1 VQVNDVMLDIVLKHG
16 FTAFAVYL
24 MYLLMKNELRRLT
37 DAIYDLKEE
46 IKILRQIIIREIG
59 GGNGS

>member
-1 VQVNDVMLDIVLKHG
+1 MQVNDVMLDIVLKHG

-37 DAIYDLKEE
+37 EAIYDLKEE
-46 IKILRQIIIREIG
+46 IKILRQIIIRKASDENG
-59 GGNGS
+59 G

>member
-37 DAIYDLKEE
+37 EAIYDLKEE
-46 IKILRQIIIREIG
+46 IKILRQLIIRKASDENG
-59 GGNGS
+59 G

>member
-1 VQVNDVMLDIVLKHG
+1 MQVNDVMLDIVLKHG

>member
-37 DAIYDLKEE
+37 EAIYDLKEE
-46 IKILRQIIIREIG
+46 IKILRQIIIRKASDENG
-59 GGNGS
+59 G

>member
-1 VQVNDVMLDIVLKHG
+1 VNDVMLDIVLKHG

-37 DAIYDLKEE
+37 EAIYDLKEE
-46 IKILRQIIIREIG
+46 IKILRQIIIRENG